1 MKTLHITNSLDLGG
15 AEKILF
21 NVVNYQSK
29 KDTVV
34 ISLTS
39 KGFYGDALIKKGYKV
54 HYLNM
59 KKNLF
64 IFPKII
70 KLFFLIKKINPLVI
84 HTWLYHSNLIGGI
97 LAKFAGIKKIF
108 WSIHHDFEFSNFNMM
123 IEMKLLTFLSHIVP
137 NKIIFSSYSS
147 KLNHLKNGYK
157 KYDSLVIQNGIDRNK
172 FRKNKSLREKYRAQ
186 LKIKDECFLLG
197 NISRYHPIKDHET
210 LFKSLVKLKKS
221 KLNFKCLLIGNGL
234 SKSNIALFKKVKK
247 YKLQKNVIL
256 YGQSLEVHKII
267 NALDLNILC
276 SRSECSPLTLI
287 ESMSCGVPSIS
298 TDVGDAKR
306 IIGKTGWI
314 VNPEDYEALA
324 NCILNV
330 SKKKLLLKEKSQKA
344 INEVKKSFSL
354 NKMNMKYKNIYP

>member
-1 MKTLHITNSLDLGG
+1 MKTLHITNSLNLGG

-21 NVVNYQSK
+21 SVVNSQAN
-29 KDTVV
+29 KDTVI

-39 KGFYGDALIKKGYKV
+39 KGFYGDALIKKGYRV

-64 IFPKII
+64 IFSKIF
-70 KLFFLIKKINPLVI
+70 KLFFLIKRINPSVV
-84 HTWLYHSNLIGGI
+84 HTWLYHSNLIGGL

-123 IEMKLLTFLSHIVP
+123 IEMKLLIFLSHIIP
-137 NKIIFSSYSS
+137 DKIIFSSYSS

-157 KYDSLVIQNGIDRNK
+157 KYNSLVIQNGIDRNK
-172 FRKNKSLREKYRAQ
+172 FKKNKSLRDKYRAK

-210 LFKSLVKLKKS
+210 LFKCLLKLKKS
-221 KLNFKCLLIGNGL
+221 QLYFKCLLIGDGL
-234 SKSNIALFKKVKK
+234 IKNNIDLFKKIKK

-256 YGQSLEVHKII
+256 YGQSLAVHKII

-287 ESMSCGVPSIS
+287 ETMSCGVPSIS

-314 VNPEDYEALA
+314 VNPQDYEALA
-324 NCILNV
+324 NCILNAY
-330 SKKKLLLKEKSQKA
+330 KNKLLLKEKSQKA
-344 INEVKKSFSL
+344 INQAKKSFSL
-354 NKMNMKYKNIYP
+354 NKMNLEYKNIYP